1 MSQIIEFVKW
11 IFSLVMYYEKDKAAG
26 KPYWQDPAAIALV
39 VSILATEYAKYCGV
53 IVSADLQL
61 KIVGTITGIGAL
73 VSPHTGIVA
82 KPPDP
87 ATEAKQVAKDV
98 QQHNLTNLS

>member
-1 MSQIIEFVKW
+1 MEFIKW
-11 IFSLVMYYEKDKAAG
+11 LFKLIFYYEKDKAAG

-39 VSILATEYAKYCGV
+39 VSIAATEYAKYMGV
-53 IVSADLQL
+53 VVTPDLQL

-82 KPPDP
+82 KKTDSVEHKPSSVPQD
-87 ATEAKQVAKDV
+87 D
-98 QQHNLTNLS
+98 HNLTNMS